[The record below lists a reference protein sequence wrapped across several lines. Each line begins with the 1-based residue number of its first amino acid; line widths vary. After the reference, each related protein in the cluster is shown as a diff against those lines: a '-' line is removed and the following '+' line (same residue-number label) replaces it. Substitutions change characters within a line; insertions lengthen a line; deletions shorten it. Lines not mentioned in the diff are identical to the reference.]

1 MLTILQQIKHRYIFN
16 VLDFDNNGYI
26 EKDDFV
32 AIAENLCM
40 VRGEEMDTEESKEI
54 MAQCLN
60 LWEGLAFYID
70 ENNDKQCSLKEWFR
84 FIEDRLINSAND
96 EAPLFLNSTVE
107 SIFDLYDV
115 DSDGNISWQEYLDI
129 FLSFRLNASLVAKSF
144 KTLDANNDKSLSR
157 EELVNAISEF
167 LISDDIHLPGN
178 WIFGNLY
185 EQAA

>member
-26 EKDDFV
+26 EQADFI

-40 VRGEEMDTEESKEI
+40 VRGEEVDTEESNEI
-54 MAQCLN
+54 IDRCMK
-60 LWEGLAFYID
+60 LWNGLAYYID
-70 ENNDKQCSLKEWFR
+70 ENNDKQCSLKEWFS
-84 FIEDRLINSAND
+84 FIEDRLVNSPND
-96 EAPLFLNSTVE
+96 EAPLFLNKTVE

-115 DSDGNISWQEYLDI
+115 DSDGIISWQEYLDI

-144 KTLDANNDKSLSR
+144 KTLDANNDQSLSK

-167 LISDDIHLPGN
+167 LISDDISLPGN

-185 EQAA
+185 DQAA